1 MITSNLTLNAL
12 ENKIK
17 IVMVKCGTV
26 SGRNVKSN
34 QKKRYHSGTG
44 AAILNAQEAENVN
57 LLDEFD
63 GFRLFVS

>member
-1 MITSNLTLNAL
+1 MRHRLRL
-12 ENKIK
+12 KCQIK
-17 IVMVKCGTV
+17 PK
-26 SGRNVKSN
+26 
-34 QKKRYHSGTG
+34 KKRYHSGTG